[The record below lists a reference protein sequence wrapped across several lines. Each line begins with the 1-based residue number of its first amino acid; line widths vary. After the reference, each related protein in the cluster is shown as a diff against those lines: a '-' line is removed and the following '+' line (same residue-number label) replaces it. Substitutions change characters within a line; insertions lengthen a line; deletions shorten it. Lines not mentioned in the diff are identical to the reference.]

1 MTEFDYFNEAA
12 SLEAVRQNMLSSP
25 YKNLVRV
32 PEPLT
37 RFSTKNVLIM
47 EKLDGNKLIS
57 VAEDK
62 LAKALNGDKEL
73 AKKFMDDRRKG

>member
-12 SLEAVRQNMLSSP
+12 SLEAVRQNMMSSP

-37 RFSTKNVLIM
+37 KFSTKNVLIM
-47 EKLDGNKLIS
+47 EKLDGDKLIS

-73 AKKFMDDRRKG
+73 GKKFMDDRRKG